1 MNRKEIRKFS
11 TLAIK
16 IYKILLILDKINRI
30 NTSKEQYNL
39 MSASRIM
46 LEYSLKKLKEIL

>member
-1 MNRKEIRKFS
+1 MDRKEIRKFS